1 MMKKILIAIIL
12 AILSSFLIWHIYKFL
27 YTPRIVFGAK
37 GFTEYSPGSPGK
49 VFVQVLDNFFS
60 PVNNAICRL
69 TVYYPNTTKFVD
81 NVLMIPFENGLYYWD
96 FVAPDVEGVYMTTVS
111 CTYPSDL
118 IVLTPSQ
125 SQYWYKD
132 SVVMSGTSLTATI
145 PIPSGVSGKAELLI
159 FFTAIDS
166 ANPVTIQIN
175 NTVANRWDVLGTAT
189 VNTPQLSFVID
200 LSTYRPV
207 TVRMT
212 AGRSFSVDL
221 LNLYAYRNATV
232 VQTNLRGGG
241 EIHVEVKRVA
251 ITPDE
256 GTPQIKT
263 IS

>member
-1 MMKKILIAIIL
+1 MMKKISIAVILVII
-12 AILSSFLIWHIYKFL
+12 ASFLIWQLYKFL

-49 VFVQVLDNFFS
+49 VFVQVLDNFFK
-60 PVNNAICRL
+60 PVDNAICRL

-81 NVLMIPFENGLYYWD
+81 NVIMIPFENGLYYWD

-132 SVVMSGTSLTATI
+132 SSVMSGTSLTATI
-145 PIPSGVSGKAELLI
+145 PIPSGVSGNADLVI
-159 FFTAIDS
+159 YFTAIDS

-175 NTVANRWDVLGTAT
+175 NTATNQWETLGTAT
-189 VNTPQLSFVID
+189 VNTPQLSFTID
-200 LSTYRPV
+200 LSTHNPV
-207 TVRMT
+207 TVRMR
-212 AGRSFSVDL
+212 AGKTFSVDL
-221 LNLYAYRNATV
+221 LNLYAYKNTTV

-251 ITPDE
+251 IVPDE
-256 GTPQIKT
+256 STPQIKV

>member
-1 MMKKILIAIIL
+1 MMKKILVAIFL
-12 AILSSFLIWHIYKFL
+12 LILSSFLIWQLYKFL

-49 VFVQVLDNFFS
+49 VFVQVLDNFFT

-81 NVLMIPFENGLYYWD
+81 NVTMLPFENGLYYWD
-96 FVAPDVEGVYMTTVS
+96 FVAPYVEGVYMTTVS

-118 IVLTPSQ
+118 IILTPSQ
-125 SQYWYKD
+125 TQLWYKD
-132 SVVMSGTSLTATI
+132 GTILGGTSLTFTI
-145 PIPSGVSGKAELLI
+145 PIPSGVSGNADLVI
-159 FFTAIDS
+159 YFTAIDS

-175 NTVANRWDVLGTAT
+175 NTVTNQWETLGIAT
-189 VNTPQLSFVID
+189 VNTPQLSFTID

-212 AGRSFSVDL
+212 AGKSFSVDL
-221 LNLYAYRNATV
+221 LNLYAYKNATV

-241 EIHVEVKRVA
+241 EIHVETKKVTFV
-251 ITPDE
+251 PDE
-256 GTPQIKT
+256 STPQIKV

>member
-1 MMKKILIAIIL
+1 MIKKILIAVFL
-12 AILSSFLIWHIYKFL
+12 LILSSFLIWQLYKFL

-49 VFVQVLDNFFS
+49 VFVQVLDNYFS
-60 PVNNAICRL
+60 PVNNAICKL
-69 TVYYPNTTKFVD
+69 TVYYPNGTKFIN
-81 NVLMIPFENGLYYWD
+81 NVTMLPFENGLYYWD
-96 FVAPDVEGVYMTTVS
+96 FVAPDVQGVYMTTIS

-125 SQYWYKD
+125 SQLWYKD
-132 SVVMSGTSLTATI
+132 SVTYSGTSVKFTI
-145 PIPSGVSGKAELLI
+145 PIPSGVSNNAELI
-159 FFTAIDS
+159 IYFTAIDS

-175 NTVANRWDVLGTAT
+175 NTATNQWETLGTAT
-189 VNTPQLSFVID
+189 VNTPQLSFTID
-200 LSTYRPV
+200 LSIHNPV

-212 AGRSFSVDL
+212 AGKSFSVDL
-221 LNLYAYRNATV
+221 LNLYAYQNATV

-241 EIHVEVKRVA
+241 EIHVEVKKVA

-256 GTPQIKT
+256 NAPEIRP

>member
-12 AILSSFLIWHIYKFL
+12 AIISSFLIWQLYKFL
-27 YTPRIVFGAK
+27 YTPRIIFGAK

-49 VFVQVLDNFFS
+49 VFVQVLDNFFT

-69 TVYYPNTTKFVD
+69 TVYYPNTTKFID
-81 NVLMIPFENGLYYWD
+81 NVIMIPFENGLYYWD

-111 CTYPSDL
+111 CVYPNDL
-118 IVLTPSQ
+118 VVLTPSDNRL
-125 SQYWYKD
+125 WYRD
-132 SVVMSGTSLTATI
+132 VITLAGTDITATI
-145 PIPSGVSGKAELLI
+145 PIPSDASGKADLVI
-159 FFTAIDS
+159 YFTDIE
-166 ANPVTIQIN
+166 NPVTIQIN
-175 NTVANRWDVLGTAT
+175 NTVTNQWDTLGTAT
-189 VNTPQLSFVID
+189 VNTPQVSFTID
-200 LSTYRPV
+200 LSTHNPV

-212 AGRSFSVDL
+212 SDRAFRVDL

-241 EIHVEVKRVA
+241 EIHVEVKKVA

-256 GTPQIKT
+256 TTPQIRP

>member
-12 AILSSFLIWHIYKFL
+12 AILSSFLIWQLYKFL

-49 VFVQVLDNFFS
+49 VFVQVLDNFFT

-81 NVLMIPFENGLYYWD
+81 NVTMLPFENGLYYWD

-118 IVLTPSQ
+118 IVLTPSD
-125 SQYWYKD
+125 SRFWYKD
-132 SVVMSGTSLTATI
+132 GTPISGTSLTATI
-145 PIPSGVSGKAELLI
+145 PIPSGVSGNADLLI
-159 FFTAIDS
+159 YFTVIDS
-166 ANPVTIQIN
+166 TSPVTIQIN
-175 NTVANRWDVLGTAT
+175 NTATNQWETLGTAT
-189 VNTPQLSFVID
+189 VNTPQLSFTID
-200 LSTYRPV
+200 LSTHNPV

-212 AGRSFSVDL
+212 SGKTFSVDL

-241 EIHVEVKRVA
+241 EIHVEVKKVA

-256 GTPQIKT
+256 NTPEIRP

>member
-1 MMKKILIAIIL
+1 MIKKILIAVFL
-12 AILSSFLIWHIYKFL
+12 AILSSFLIWQLYKFL

-49 VFVQVLDNFFS
+49 VFVQVLDNFFT
-60 PVNNAICRL
+60 PVNNAICKL
-69 TVYYPNTTKFVD
+69 TVYYPNTTRFVD
-81 NVLMIPFENGLYYWD
+81 NVTMLPFENGLYYWD
-96 FVAPDVEGVYMTTVS
+96 FVVPYVEGVYMTTIS

-118 IVLTPSQ
+118 VVLTPSQ

-132 SVVMSGTSLTATI
+132 STVMSGTSLTATI
-145 PIPSGVSGKAELLI
+145 PIPSGVSGNADLVI
-159 FFTAIDS
+159 YFTSIDS

-175 NTVANRWDVLGTAT
+175 NTATNQWETLGTAT
-189 VNTPQLSFVID
+189 VNTPQLSFTIN
-200 LSTYRPV
+200 LSTHNPV

-212 AGRSFSVDL
+212 AGKSFSVDL
-221 LNLYAYRNATV
+221 LNLYAYKNATV

-241 EIHVEVKRVA
+241 EIHVEVKKVA

-256 GTPQIKT
+256 STPEIRP